1 VSTTRLH
8 RLKPFGLTWSHI
20 TWSRVGAALCV
31 ALIVSGAVSAL
42 LPDHHGA
49 QPLRLSLLRGTS
61 DQPSQVLAQSRA
73 AQQVAEAFVVAS
85 DTTDPA
91 HPAGDV
97 ATETALA
104 PSLVVRHEVGPAL
117 WRAQDRTTTVALDPA
132 GQPVAVRSNRVAVIV
147 TGIMTVTSDS
157 APPASV
163 PIAERITLRPQG
175 DGRSA
180 RNRSAD
186 QRGGSGW
193 QVVGVEVGA

>member
-8 RLKPFGLTWSHI
+8 RLKPFRLTWSRI

-31 ALIVSGAVSAL
+31 ALIISGAVSAL
-42 LPDHHGA
+42 LPDDHGA
-49 QPLRLSLLRGTS
+49 QPLRLPLLRGTA
-61 DQPSQVLAQSRA
+61 DQPTQVLAQSRA
-73 AQQVAEAFVVAS
+73 AQQVAEAFVVAR

-97 ATETALA
+97 GTETALA
-104 PSLVVRHEVGPAL
+104 PALVMTHVVGPAL
-117 WRAQDRTTTVALDPA
+117 WRTEDRTTTVVLDPA
-132 GQPVAVRSNRVAVIV
+132 GQPVAVRGDTVAVIV

-157 APPASV
+157 GPPVSV
-163 PIAERITLRPQG
+163 PIAERITLRPHG
-175 DGRSA
+175 DRRSA

-186 QRGGSGW
+186 QRVCPGW